1 MSLLERKKK
10 QKPQHVGGMCC
21 EGSERDIQTL
31 WLRKGHT
38 NTMAG
43 KDLGQVSSPKIYTY
57 VYLISSQTIYLLGD
71 INKSAG
77 WLSDLEENSG
87 NDSCVEA
94 ELYRSGSG

>member
-1 MSLLERKKK
+1 MW
-10 QKPQHVGGMCC
+10 G
-21 EGSERDIQTL
+21 D
-31 WLRKGHT
+31 LRGTYEHY
-38 NTMAG
+38 G
-43 KDLGQVSSPKIYTY
+43 WKDLGQVSSLKMYMYIYIY
-57 VYLISSQTIYLLGD
+57 IYIYLISCQTIYLLGD